1 MKRNDKDITEEM
13 KHQFKIIVVFVYI
26 VLCNPFAYSAEE
38 NDLSEA
44 INSLFDNREGRPGC
58 AVGVIN
64 NGKYIHKRGYGL
76 ANLENN
82 ISIDENSIFRI
93 GSISK
98 QFTAMTIAI
107 LEEKGLLTF
116 EDEMQKHIPDLI
128 DYGEKVTINQMVH
141 HFSGLGDY
149 EYMDYPGRFRNA
161 VDEEFRWGNE
171 DYLTNDEFHALIKTL
186 PLIRK
191 PERKFWYS
199 NTGYAL
205 LALVAQNLS
214 GLSLRELAER
224 EIFNPLEMNDTFFND
239 DVNLIVKNRADAYS
253 PIKGKSGQ
261 YKINMTNLSWVGDG
275 GVHTSLNDFIKWD
288 QNFYDNKL
296 GGADVSLIKTMEKT
310 YAETK
315 VKKRNQKMSREQRN
329 QQTYAFAQNL
339 AYYNGYKRWSHSGSW
354 VGYLAYY
361 TRFPELSFSTAVF
374 CNTNEINATKIAN
387 DIVDLFFKMKQ
398 KSSD

>member
-1 MKRNDKDITEEM
+1 M
-13 KHQFKIIVVFVYI
+13 KHQFKIIVVFI
-26 VLCNPFAYSAEE
+26 CILLSNPPAYSTED
-38 NDLSEA
+38 NNLSKA
-44 INSLFDNREGRPGC
+44 IDSLYDNREGRPGC

-64 NGKYIHKRGYGL
+64 NGEYIHKRGYGL
-76 ANLENN
+76 ANLEHN

-98 QFTAMTIAI
+98 QFTAMAIAI
-107 LEEKGLLTF
+107 LEEQGLLAF
-116 EDEMQKHIPDLI
+116 DDEMQKHIPDLI
-128 DYGEKVTINQMVH
+128 DYGEKVTINQMIH

-171 DYLTNDEFHALIKTL
+171 DYLTNEEFYALIKTL

-205 LALVAQNLS
+205 LTLVAQNVS

-224 EIFNPLEMNDTFFND
+224 DIFKPLAMNDSFFND
-239 DVNLIVKNRADAYS
+239 DVNLIIKNRADAYS
-253 PIKGKSGQ
+253 PIKGKPGQ

-275 GVHTSLNDFIKWD
+275 GVYTSLNDFIKWD

-296 GGADVSLIKTMEKT
+296 GAADESLINTMEET
-310 YAETK
+310 YTETK
-315 VKKRNQKMSREQRN
+315 VRKRNQKMSREQEN
-329 QQTYAFAQNL
+329 QKTYAFAQNL

-354 VGYLAYY
+354 VGYLAHY

-374 CNTNEINATKIAN
+374 CNTNEIDATIIAD
-387 DIVDLFFKMKQ
+387 DIVDLFFEMKQ
-398 KSSD
+398 EASD

>member
-1 MKRNDKDITEEM
+1 M
-13 KHQFKIIVVFVYI
+13 KHQFKIIVVFVCI
-26 VLCNPFAYSAEE
+26 LLCNPFAYGAEE
-38 NDLSEA
+38 NNLSKA
-44 INSLFDNREGRPGC
+44 IDSLFDNREGRPGC

-64 NGKYIHKRGYGL
+64 NGEYIHKRGYGL
-76 ANLENN
+76 ANLEQN

-93 GSISK
+93 ASISK
-98 QFTAMTIAI
+98 QFTAMAIAI
-107 LEEKGLLTF
+107 LEEKGLLAF
-116 EDEMQKHIPDLI
+116 DDEMQKHIPDLI
-128 DYGEKVTINQMVH
+128 DYGEKVTINQMIH

-171 DYLTNDEFHALIKTL
+171 DYLTNEEFYALIQTL

-205 LALVAQNLS
+205 LGLVAQNVS

-224 EIFNPLEMNDTFFND
+224 DIFKPLAMNDSFFND
-239 DVNLIVKNRADAYS
+239 DVNLIIKNRADGYS
-253 PIKGKSGQ
+253 PIKGKPGQ

-296 GGADVSLIKTMEKT
+296 GAADVSLIRTMEET
-310 YAETK
+310 YTETK
-315 VKKRNQKMSREQRN
+315 VRKRNQKMSREQEN
-329 QQTYAFAQNL
+329 QRTYAFAQNF

-354 VGYLAYY
+354 VGYLAHY
-361 TRFPELSFSTAVF
+361 TRFPELSFSTVVF
-374 CNTNEINATKIAN
+374 CNTNEIDATMIADN
-387 DIVDLFFKMKQ
+387 IVDLFFKMKQ
-398 KSSD
+398 EPSD

>member
-1 MKRNDKDITEEM
+1 M
-13 KHQFKIIVVFVYI
+13 KHQFNIIVVFVCI
-26 VLCNPFAYSAEE
+26 LLCNPFAYSAEE
-38 NDLSEA
+38 NDLSKA
-44 INSLFDNREGRPGC
+44 IDSLFDNREGRPGC

-64 NGKYIHKRGYGL
+64 NGEYIHKRGYGL
-76 ANLENN
+76 ANLEHN

-98 QFTAMTIAI
+98 QFTAMAIAI
-107 LEEKGLLTF
+107 LEEKGLLAF
-116 EDEMQKHIPDLI
+116 DDEMQKHIPDLI
-128 DYGEKVTINQMVH
+128 DYGEEVTINQMIH

-149 EYMDYPGRFRNA
+149 EDMDYPGRFKNA

-171 DYLTNDEFHALIKTL
+171 DYLTNKEFYALIKTL
-186 PLIRK
+186 PLFRK

-199 NTGYAL
+199 NAGYAL
-205 LALVAQNLS
+205 LTLVAQNVS
-214 GLSLRELAER
+214 GLNLRELAER
-224 EIFNPLEMNDTFFND
+224 DIFKPLAMNDTFFND
-239 DVNLIVKNRADAYS
+239 DVNLIIKNRADGYS
-253 PIKGKSGQ
+253 PIKGKPGQ

-296 GGADVSLIKTMEKT
+296 GGADVSLINTMEKT

-315 VKKRNQKMSREQRN
+315 VKKRNQKMSREQEN
-329 QQTYAFAQNL
+329 QRTYAFAQNL

-354 VGYLAYY
+354 VGYLAHY

-374 CNTNEINATKIAN
+374 CNTNEIDATMIADN
-387 DIVDLFFKMKQ
+387 IVDLFFKMKQ
-398 KSSD
+398 ESSD